1 MLIDQPYQPTLKY
14 ESTFS
19 SLKTKNQDKFWDD
32 HKKKKKK
39 NLLGYIMIQFISTLK
54 LCNQ

>member
-19 SLKTKNQDKFWDD
+19 SLKIKNQDKFWDD